1 MTENKILNV
10 DALLSLDINQDDKEI
25 IRQQLDWLQ
34 ELYDDK
40 KAIHVISDLM
50 DIREG
55 SISQFI
61 NENVNNFDFTKRK
74 NILYKYFCNE
84 NYFDVIDT
92 EEKAY
97 VLGFYYADGCVVRNN
112 LVIQLSDIDTEIVE
126 KFKKI
131 FYDDREANYGF
142 EEKMTPKSGIKR
154 YVGLGARSDHMIET
168 LNKIGLTP
176 RKSLTANFPS
186 EEFLPKHLQ
195 RHFIRG
201 IFDGDGCI
209 YLPKIGSG
217 MGPRCLFIGSKDSVA
232 GILDVVKREIGIEL
246 YFFYEKETKTP
257 GFNTHN
263 FTFANYKICKKF
275 LDFIYKDSTIY
286 LQRKY
291 KKYELFLARYYNLPN
306 HLKHEEDFL
315 FKSGDVFD
323 LNFTGEYL
331 EDLQFLVE
339 NGFTAQ
345 VIKKILLKITGIA
358 KTNFEINKD
367 IADNNFVL
375 KASDLKHINEQG
387 MINEIVTLMNA
398 GADKTKIAT
407 KYSIGKRKINNYLDN
422 SNIKKEEKFDS
433 TTFDNIDNE
442 EKAYWLG
449 YCFNHLTVD
458 SNREKV
464 KSDFDTNLFNNQNML
479 DDASSLYDLFKI
491 DKLKLNLQ
499 KSSKN
504 PKFEIHGKDFVKKL
518 DDKFS
523 FFDKSKMVYPE
534 IDDKYDNY
542 FIRGIF
548 DGNGFWKTTSN
559 TPSFTLKVKKS
570 STLLQEILLK
580 LNSALRLENNLCT
593 INSDGEIKS
602 FSKNTCEA
610 LFNYLYKGKIFN
622 KSLYEDSKNKIEI
635 ISTMTIR

>member
-1 MTENKILNV
+1 MTENKTLNV
-10 DALLSLDINQDDKEI
+10 DALLSLDINEDDKEI
-25 IRQQLDWLQ
+25 IRQQLDKLQ

-50 DIREG
+50 DIREC

-61 NENVNNFDFTKRK
+61 KENIKNFNFTGRD
-74 NILYKYFCNE
+74 NINIKYFCNKE
-84 NYFDVIDT
+84 YFDVIDT

-97 VLGFYYADGCVVRNN
+97 VLGFYYADGCVVGNN
-112 LVIQLSDIDTEIVE
+112 LVIQLSDVDTEIVE

-142 EEKMTPKSGIKR
+142 ENKMTPKSGMKR

-176 RKSLTANFPS
+176 RKSLTAIFPS

-209 YLPKIGSG
+209 HIPNNKKESPIC
-217 MGPRCLFIGSKDSVA
+217 MFIGSENCTYSIIDIINENLKIQPQLIYAKD
-232 GILDVVKREIGIEL
+232 
-246 YFFYEKETKTP
+246 TKHPTLQ
-257 GFNTHN
+257 THTFVYKN
-263 FTFANYKICKKF
+263 FKNCKKF
-275 LDFIYKDSTIY
+275 LDFMYKDSTIY

-291 KKYELFLARYYNLPN
+291 KKYELFLARYHNLPN

-375 KASDLKHINEQG
+375 KQSNLKQVNEQE
-387 MINEIVTLMNA
+387 MINEIVTLMNS

-407 KYSIGKRKINNYLDN
+407 KYSIGKRKINNYLEN
-422 SNIKKEEKFDS
+422 SNIKKDKKFDDS
-433 TTFDNIDNE
+433 VFDNIDSE

-449 YCFNHLTVD
+449 YCFNHLTID
-458 SNREKV
+458 SNREKAM
-464 KSDFDTNLFNNQNML
+464 SDFDVNLFNDETILN
-479 DDASSLYDLFKI
+479 DANLLYDFFKI
-491 DKLKLNLQ
+491 NKSKLNLQ
-499 KSSKN
+499 KSSKR
-504 PKFEIHGKDFVKKL
+504 PRIEIHGKDFVKKL
-518 DDKFS
+518 DDNFS
-523 FFDKSKMVYPE
+523 FFDKSKMVYPA
-534 IDDKYDNY
+534 IDSKYDNY
-542 FIRGIF
+542 FIRGLF
-548 DGNGFWKTTSN
+548 DGNGFWKTVNN

-570 STLLQEILLK
+570 NILLKEVLLK
-580 LNSALRLENNLCT
+580 LNLQLGNNYNLCT
-593 INSDGEIKS
+593 INDSDEIKS

-610 LFNYLYKGKIFN
+610 LYNYMYDGIIFQN
-622 KSLYEDSKNKIEI
+622 SLYQYSKSKIEI